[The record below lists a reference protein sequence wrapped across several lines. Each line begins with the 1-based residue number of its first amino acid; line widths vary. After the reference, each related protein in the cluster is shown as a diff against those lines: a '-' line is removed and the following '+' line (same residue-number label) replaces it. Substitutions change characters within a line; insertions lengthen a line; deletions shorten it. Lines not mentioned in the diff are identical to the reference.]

1 MEHEK
6 AKTKWG
12 RLIISSKERLKRL
25 TDSAIFLSGISETGL
40 TTAPSLKG
48 ATDIL
53 TWNREIHST

>member
-6 AKTKWG
+6 AKAKWG

-48 ATDIL
+48 ATDDHV
-53 TWNREIHST
+53 E